1 MEPVLAVIVACIAYV
16 IIFVLV
22 SWLKDIFTWR
32 KQICGV
38 YMESQCAQ
46 HTQEVL
52 ICIDGIRNVKETIA
66 MIELTTAAYFTLIG
80 LSILAGYTIHGIVDA
95 IRKGDFFDQED
106 TRWKQ

>member
-38 YMESQCAQ
+38 FMGSCYAQ
-46 HTQEVL
+46 RMQEVL
-52 ICIDGIRNVKETIA
+52 TYTDYGKERMIK
-66 MIELTTAAYFTLIG
+66 MIELTNVAYFTLIG
-80 LSILAGYTIHGIVDA
+80 LSVLAGYALHGIV
-95 IRKGDFFDQED
+95 IEIKKGEFFD
-106 TRWKQ
+106 